1 MEPGTRRESNS
12 QNRTKRKPG
21 ANYLRYTENN
31 KKSLLS
37 CACSLICKTMKMT
50 EKNYRLLDY
59 MDEMLHSI
67 FFLGYI
73 HKLRLAPETFFKG
86 TETVTGA
93 KEMFPRPFEMYKSHL
108 PTRTPF
114 SILLDMMEII
124 HDTEENILTKLQKLL
139 EKLKFP
145 PPLHKPGNT
154 YEQFYSLESTVICV
168 CYLDSDPQRYY
179 GASLSC
185 RKGNAKR
192 ILIDVS
198 CLKTWHELVSH
209 AVMSFYPE
217 GPGDGITFP
226 TSVKC
231 QAYFRDSNGYNKRG
245 PCYKCHQLFN
255 LRDPDPGKGDHP
267 YGNCAEA
274 ECLSKLLLINPYI
287 QEETLMENHT
297 EENLQ
302 NLRRLTTA
310 RLTEQLQKVDI
321 QMNDENILFYSPMQ

>member
-21 ANYLRYTENN
+21 ANFMIYKENN

-37 CACSLICKTMKMT
+37 CACSLICKTMEMT
-50 EKNYRLLDY
+50 GKNDRLRVY
-59 MDEMLHSI
+59 MDEILHSI

-73 HKLRLAPETFFKG
+73 HKLRLAPERFFGK
-86 TETVTGA
+86 ETVTKA
-93 KEMFPRPFEMYKSHL
+93 KEMFPWPFEMYKSQL

-114 SILLDMMEII
+114 SILLDMMEIV
-124 HDTEENILTKLQKLL
+124 HEENILTELQKLL

-145 PPLHKPGNT
+145 PHLHKPGNT

-168 CYLDSDPQRYY
+168 CYLDSDPKRYY

-185 RKGNAKR
+185 RTGNSKR

-245 PCYKCHQLFN
+245 PCFKCHQLFN
-255 LRDPDPGKGDHP
+255 LKDPDPGKGDHP

-274 ECLSKLLLINPYI
+274 ECLSKLLFKNPGI
-287 QEETLMENHT
+287 QEETEMENHT
-297 EENLQ
+297 GENLQ
-302 NLRRLTTA
+302 NLRCLTTA
-310 RLTEQLQKVDI
+310 RLIEELQKVHI
-321 QMNDENILFYSPMQ
+321 QMNDENIHIYSPMQ